1 MNVHEPTGRL
11 RLVLLGVMAWS
22 LVGGLLALPAGAG
35 DPAPVE
41 SATVNRQVSG
51 RIPPDAWSD
60 DFQTAR
66 LHRGAPLWFAIN
78 TTGGSRQRCEP
89 RIAGVR
95 GGRSMWLRWV
105 AGTNRNVIMHTNGS
119 EFDTLLGVYTGTN
132 LCNLTEVASDND
144 SGAGNASMVRFRA
157 RAGQTYRV
165 VIDGR
170 LGRQGY
176 GNFRL
181 RLP

>member
-1 MNVHEPTGRL
+1 MNVNEPTGRL
-11 RLVLLGVMAWS
+11 RLMVLGVMAWS
-22 LVGGLLALPAGAG
+22 LIGALLALPVGAG

-41 SATVNRQVSG
+41 SATVNREVSG
-51 RIPPDAWSD
+51 RIPPDPWSD
-60 DFQTAR
+60 DFRAAR
-66 LHRGAPLWFAIN
+66 LHRGVPLWFAIN

-105 AGTNRNVIMHTNGS
+105 AGANRDVIMHTNGS
-119 EFDTLLGVYTGTN
+119 EFDTLLGVYRGTN
-132 LCNLTEVASDND
+132 LCHLTEVASDND
-144 SGAGNASMVRFRA
+144 SGTGRASMVRFRA

-181 RLP
+181 QLP

>member
-1 MNVHEPTGRL
+1 M
-11 RLVLLGVMAWS
+11 LVLGVMAWS
-22 LVGGLLALPAGAG
+22 LVGAPLAVPASAG

-51 RIPPDAWSD
+51 RLPPDAWSD
-60 DFQTAR
+60 DFQAAR

-78 TTGGSRQRCEP
+78 TTGGSRQLCEP

-105 AGTNRNVIMHTNGS
+105 AGTNGNVIMHTNRS
-119 EFDTLLGVYTGTN
+119 EFDTLLGVYRGTN

-144 SGAGNASMVRFRA
+144 SGVGNASMVRFRA